1 MIGTFYKTQRSCD
14 LGIVSDAMNRTLRV
28 EGPCIVASEAATGC
42 SGAYPTTEFYFENE
56 SGGRLTK
63 VARYPTNS
71 GNTCGTALNTSYSQ
85 YSVTGLPG
93 QVVDESG
100 AVRKFEY
107 SVNRVTKETL
117 VVAGGDQVKEF
128 SYEAGRLTKIR
139 YPRGNYEL
147 FCYRSIASDTCT
159 GGESTP
165 LLQWKAKTDS
175 ALSWTERIDYQY
187 WPDDGLKRETHRVP
201 SGNRSEKFYSRNAHG
216 QLTYEQTGG
225 QIGSPSTYALKRNF
239 DGNGNVVSIGQPFAH
254 APDFCAV
261 NSAACSWLKYD
272 RADRLAEI
280 DSHPNGVQDSNSERT
295 CMEYDDNGNVR
306 RVTSGCSGSVAA
318 PMCPINVN
326 FDGGTA
332 PCNPGVVDYE
342 VDDFGNTTKITFPWT
357 VRQDARQIARYEFD
371 ALGNLIKKQ
380 GAEMFAA
387 GTMLEYAYDS
397 IGRLLSV
404 TRTGGAPILLYALSY
419 DSFVPESGCPAPL
432 FSGGKLVS
440 RNDSFGMTW
449 YLYDEAG
456 RVTREVRRR
465 GSVAGCGNGTATEDK
480 NPHTSYSYTLNGD
493 LEGITYPHGRKVN
506 YVYPSSGS
514 MDRPGSIVY
523 HKWNGSSWNKDGAV
537 AFDSIAWEPY
547 GGLRAYR
554 FAGNGHWVEY
564 YRGGSLEAASTA
576 TSCSSLPATYGS
588 YDFSGRTRG
597 LFVSDGPM
605 TLGTPNGNIFKQVY
619 TWDADQLVVQQTC
632 HRSSGSV
639 VKETFGY
646 DKTQRLVS
654 HNDVNMGTSLSQVFD
669 KRGNR
674 TNSTLVAPQ
683 SCQQNV
689 PFWTAAW
696 QVDMPFSTRWGPAF
710 GSTCNATAPS
720 NGSYNYYYDRDGR
733 RTDTWDEFNLY
744 HVTTGFPQSTLGAG
758 LDSVYQTAV
767 VSGGNY
773 LSNQYVNGTY
783 SYFYDAFGRRRAKTT
798 PWNTTDEF
806 FYDLGHQMLTD
817 RGSNTVAASA
827 TEYPEDDYIWLDGRP
842 LMIVRSKFIAST
854 MARAADDPSLTC
866 QRNGEVGL
874 CGSFELVTD
883 YLGKPVVSFD
893 RGGTA
898 GTSTYEVLGYS
909 NRREYR
915 VGSPHGSAGTTP
927 VATLTPTMPPGF
939 DGPLRVL
946 MSRSNYSTSSSV
958 SLAGVVQSPLQG
970 NKSHVWSDWQY
981 SSTNSWALS
990 WTGSGSD
997 YGFDMEA
1004 YEVRAKQAWVW
1015 WAWTPLRFPGQYFDP
1030 ETELHENW
1038 NRYYDPST
1046 GRYLS
1051 PEPML
1056 QDLSYV
1062 VSIAKGGVLVPAYSY
1077 AFNNTLHYTD
1087 ETGLF
1092 ALNGKCTNWDEAMQ
1106 EAKKRAGCGSDDQ
1119 KSCACA
1125 QKLKECGSSGCDI
1138 CKILDN
1144 ADPAYIVKNLKC
1156 DGKDASG
1163 CSHRKANDF
1172 FKVEFDQALCSPPAP
1187 ASELA
1192 TVILHEAAHFCREQT
1207 RQPVH
1212 DPPKG
1217 NPGCRAADIAEA
1229 CQ

>member
-1 MIGTFYKTQRSCD
+1 MS
-14 LGIVSDAMNRTLRV
+14 
-28 EGPCIVASEAATGC
+28 
-42 SGAYPTTEFYFENE
+42 
-56 SGGRLTK
+56 
-63 VARYPTNS
+63 
-71 GNTCGTALNTSYSQ
+71 
-85 YSVTGLPG
+85 
-93 QVVDESG
+93 
-100 AVRKFEY
+100 
-107 SVNRVTKETL
+107 
-117 VVAGGDQVKEF
+117 
-128 SYEAGRLTKIR
+128 
-139 YPRGNYEL
+139 
-147 FCYRSIASDTCT
+147 
-159 GGESTP
+159 
-165 LLQWKAKTDS
+165 
-175 ALSWTERIDYQY
+175 
-187 WPDDGLKRETHRVP
+187 
-201 SGNRSEKFYSRNAHG
+201 
-216 QLTYEQTGG
+216 
-225 QIGSPSTYALKRNF
+225 
-239 DGNGNVVSIGQPFAH
+239 
-254 APDFCAV
+254 
-261 NSAACSWLKYD
+261 
-272 RADRLAEI
+272 
-280 DSHPNGVQDSNSERT
+280 
-295 CMEYDDNGNVR
+295 
-306 RVTSGCSGSVAA
+306 
-318 PMCPINVN
+318 
-326 FDGGTA
+326 
-332 PCNPGVVDYE
+332 
-342 VDDFGNTTKITFPWT
+342 
-357 VRQDARQIARYEFD
+357 
-371 ALGNLIKKQ
+371 
-380 GAEMFAA
+380 
-387 GTMLEYAYDS
+387 
-397 IGRLLSV
+397 
-404 TRTGGAPILLYALSY
+404 
-419 DSFVPESGCPAPL
+419 
-432 FSGGKLVS
+432 
-440 RNDSFGMTW
+440 
-449 YLYDEAG
+449 
-456 RVTREVRRR
+456 
-465 GSVAGCGNGTATEDK
+465 
-480 NPHTSYSYTLNGD
+480 
-493 LEGITYPHGRKVN
+493 
-506 YVYPSSGS
+506 
-514 MDRPGSIVY
+514 
-523 HKWNGSSWNKDGAV
+523 V

-547 GGLRAYR
+547 VGLRAYR

-654 HNDVNMGTSLSQVFD
+654 NSDVNMGTSLSQVFD

-674 TNSTLVAPQ
+674 TNSTLIAPQ

-817 RGSNTVAASA
+817 RGANTVAASA

-842 LMIVRSKFIAST
+842 LMIVRGKFVAST

-883 YLGKPVVSFD
+883 YLGKPVVAFD

-915 VGSPHGSAGTTP
+915 VGSPHGSPGTTT

-981 SSTNSWALS
+981 SSTNSWAVS
-990 WTGSGSD
+990 WTGSGAD

-1051 PEPML
+1051 PEPLL
-1056 QDLSYV
+1056 QDPMYV
-1062 VSIAKGGVLVPAYSY
+1062 SMMAQGGMSTPTYAY
-1077 AFNNTLHYTD
+1077 ALNNPIRYTD
-1087 ETGLF
+1087 PTGKNPLVIPAAAVAIAAGE
-1092 ALNGKCTNWDEAMQ
+1092 ALVATGVISAGVYCIGTQCLGNLHWPSWDPPGSTVVPTDVPGAPSIPNNPAVPDNP
-1106 EAKKRAGCGSDDQ
+1106 AKPDCEPQSKNQQRRDCRGEFFKRAA
-1119 KSCACA
+1119 ACA
-1125 QKLKECGSSGCDI
+1125 SAPMPLACYTEAWWDYMWC
-1138 CKILDN
+1138 L
-1144 ADPAYIVKNLKC
+1144 
-1156 DGKDASG
+1156 GKG
-1163 CSHRKANDF
+1163 
-1172 FKVEFDQALCSPPAP
+1172 DQ
-1187 ASELA
+1187 
-1192 TVILHEAAHFCREQT
+1192 VGK
-1207 RQPVH
+1207 
-1212 DPPKG
+1212 PPKWV
-1217 NPGCRAADIAEA
+1217 PPWILPP
-1229 CQ
+1229 